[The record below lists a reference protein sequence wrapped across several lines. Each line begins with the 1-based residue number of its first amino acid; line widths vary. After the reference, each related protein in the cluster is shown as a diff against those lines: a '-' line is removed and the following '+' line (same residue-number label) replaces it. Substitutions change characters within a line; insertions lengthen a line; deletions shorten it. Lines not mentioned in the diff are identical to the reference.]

1 MAKNKQLIALIVVL
15 IGLLGSLVGGAVAQD
30 DTSLI
35 RFVHVIPGMTAV
47 DIYVNDNLSV
57 EGLEYGQASTYLT
70 APADELQLRV
80 TLQGLTT
87 TLWQQTAILPPE
99 EVVTLVAASI
109 NPLNFVPFRDDLT
122 PLATN
127 LARFQA
133 IHAIDGGPALEVIA
147 EGSTAV
153 TNLAY
158 SEVFGPSDVPPGN
171 YIISALESGSDT
183 VVLADTAIPMRGATS
198 QMLVVYGTAVS
209 PETLLLTAPTQA
221 DGEAGYVRFAHG
233 IAGAPSVDVLID
245 DAVVIP
251 GLAYGD
257 ASEHIAIPAGEH
269 TIAVQV
275 AGGGTEVASTTLEV
289 AVGEASTAVALGTAE
304 SAELTA
310 FSDDLSGIEA
320 RSAVVSVINIV
331 PDSTATLT
339 LEDGTALANGLASN
353 EASAAV
359 VVSPVKGGSTLELTV
374 GADSQTVELPAA
386 IFYGGV
392 YYNLFVGTDPE
403 GAPTVFTAATSLVQ
417 ALNSA
422 PGSAEAIVAAEPT
435 LVPTLEPTAPPEPT
449 ADTATD
455 TTAATATPEAAAPT
469 PVPATA
475 TPVPPSPVPTTEF
488 PTGRPLIDSSARLNL
503 RTYPSANAESRGQL
517 PGSANATLSIIGR
530 QSDIEIGEN
539 GLPVDL
545 VIPEDGVELGDPFA
559 ELPVENDIDPA
570 STWLFVS
577 VPNPEGGDVT
587 AWVRADFVDVRS
599 VKGELQRLRDL
610 PLVPSNRPGEGLYGE
625 RPQAQ
630 IEFAEAIVFSLAPDV
645 PLIIRERLLP
655 VVGEPM
661 ERVFNDTRMELV
673 GVVTLTDD
681 TEWAFVRYVPDPA
694 GNTAITGW
702 ASTLYLR
709 FEFRGEAQT
718 LAELSDRELLDVVDA
733 EEIGRVT
740 GDAPNV
746 VLPTA
751 DPFKDRIVATVQVDS
766 STALQFRPGPD
777 TIFAPTAELPNGTRV
792 AIISRNGAST
802 WLQVEFEGQTG
813 WVASNFVLLSF
824 NDRPFNLADVPVS
837 EEFSATPEP
846 TPTPTEDTSA
856 G

>member
-1 MAKNKQLIALIVVL
+1 MAKSKQFIAVIVVL
-15 IGLLGSLVGGAVAQD
+15 MGLLSSLVGGAAAQD
-30 DTSLI
+30 ETSLI
-35 RFVHVIPGMTAV
+35 RFVHVIPGLTAV
-47 DIYVNDNLSV
+47 DIYINDNLSI
-57 EGLEYGQASTYLT
+57 EGLEYGQASSYLS
-70 APADELQLRV
+70 APADELSLRV
-80 TLQGLTT
+80 TLEGLTT

-99 EVVTLVAASI
+99 EVVTMLASSI
-109 NPLNFVPFRDDLT
+109 NPLSFVPFRDDLT
-122 PLATN
+122 PLATD
-127 LARFQA
+127 LSRFQA
-133 IHAIDGGPALEVIA
+133 IHAIDGGPALEIIA
-147 EGSTAV
+147 AGNTAV

-158 SEVFGPSDVPPGN
+158 SEVFGPSDVPPGT
-171 YIISALESGSDT
+171 YIISALESGSET
-183 VVLADTAIPMRGATS
+183 VILPDTAVPMSGSTS

-209 PETLLLTAPTQA
+209 PETLVLTAPTEA

-233 IAGAPSVDVLID
+233 IAGAPSVDVLIN
-245 DAVVIP
+245 DAVVVP

-257 ASEHIAIPAGEH
+257 ASEHIALPAGEH
-269 TIAVQV
+269 TVAVQV
-275 AGGGTEVASTTLEV
+275 AGGGTEVTSTTLEV
-289 AVGEASTAVALGTAE
+289 ATGEASTAVALGTAE

-310 FSDDLSGIEA
+310 FTDDLSGVEA
-320 RSAVVSVINIV
+320 RSAVVSVINTV

-339 LEDGTALANGLASN
+339 LADGTELATELGSN
-353 EASAAV
+353 EASTAV
-359 VVSPVKGGSTLELTV
+359 ISPGKGSPSLELAIGSDT
-374 GADSQTVELPAA
+374 QTVELPEAM
-386 IFYGGV
+386 FYGGV
-392 YYNLFVGTDPE
+392 YYNVFVGTDAD
-403 GAPTVFTAATSLVQ
+403 GAATVFTASTSLAQ
-417 ALNSA
+417 TLNSA
-422 PGSAEAIVAAEPT
+422 PGSAETIVAAEPT
-435 LVPTLEPTAPPEPT
+435 PLPTVEPTTPPEPT
-449 ADTATD
+449 ADTSTD

-488 PTGRPLIDSSARLNL
+488 PTGRPLIDSAARLNL
-503 RTYPSANAESRGQL
+503 RTYPSANSESRGQL

-545 VIPEDGVELGDPFA
+545 IIPEDDAELVDPFA
-559 ELPVENDIDPA
+559 ELPVEQDIDPLA
-570 STWLFVS
+570 TWLFVS

-630 IEFAEAIVFSLAPDV
+630 VEFAEAIVFSLAPDV
-645 PLIIRERLLP
+645 PLIIRERILP

-709 FEFRGEAQT
+709 FEFRGEPQT
-718 LAELSDRELLDVVDA
+718 LAELSDRDLLDVVDA
-733 EEIGRVT
+733 EEVGRVT
-740 GDAPNV
+740 GDAPSV

-751 DPFKDRIVATVQVDS
+751 DPFKDRIVATVLVDS

-792 AIISRNGAST
+792 AVVSRNGAST
-802 WLQVEFEGQTG
+802 WLQVEFEGRTG
-813 WVASNFVLLSF
+813 WVSSGFVTLSF

-846 TPTPTEDTSA
+846 TPTPTEETSA